1 MVRIPRQLDR
11 LADSGSAKLQVT
23 QQVVVHHVAS
33 VLIDFR
39 PRSQSPQLEA
49 VDKRFS
55 KAANSRSKSANV
67 FAPQSYHL
75 LLAARREFSETV

>member
-49 VDKRFS
+49 GR
-55 KAANSRSKSANV
+55 
-67 FAPQSYHL
+67 
-75 LLAARREFSETV
+75 